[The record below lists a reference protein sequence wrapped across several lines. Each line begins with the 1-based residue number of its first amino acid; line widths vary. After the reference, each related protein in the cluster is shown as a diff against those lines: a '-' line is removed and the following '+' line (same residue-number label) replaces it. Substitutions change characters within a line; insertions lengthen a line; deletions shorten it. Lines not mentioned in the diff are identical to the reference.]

1 MKKEIK
7 IIIAGVIFFL
17 FLLTMAFVSIT
28 MENGGFTWSLLWDAI
43 VVTMISI
50 GIAVIIGVITYLLFN
65 WIEKNS

>member
-1 MKKEIK
+1 MKKK
-7 IIIAGVIFFL
+7 IAIAGVIIFL
-17 FLLTMAFVSIT
+17 FLLIVAFVTLIFDK
-28 MENGGFTWSLLWDAI
+28 GGFTFSLLWDAI